1 NDFRSNLFGY
11 EGDASRQ
18 LAKVFG
24 PKIASQVSKFK
35 QNIDRLG
42 AKMGKERNPK
52 DFNKAKA
59 RTTKLDVQASQAG
72 RQALVSIGRN
82 ISMLTQ
88 ALQTG
93 HKPQADKAGK
103 ALAKAWG
110 VFTRVEQYFARPVSN
125 PAVVLINPKQ

>member
-1 NDFRSNLFGY
+1 
-11 EGDASRQ
+11 
-18 LAKVFG
+18 
-24 PKIASQVSKFK
+24 
-35 QNIDRLG
+35 
-42 AKMGKERNPK
+42 
-52 DFNKAKA
+52 
-59 RTTKLDVQASQAG
+59 
-72 RQALVSIGRN
+72 IGRN

-125 PAVVLINPKQ
+125 PAVVLINPKQVRDIEDIPAKLRKDPSFLKACEYYQQRYGVMPNSVFPIKVPPGTAKFTSNVGTALD